1 MVARLV
7 RDQEVVGSSPVTSTT
22 KKRRVLPFAFL
33 FLRTRTH
40 DLFPFTGLPEIAA
53 KRDFREE
60 EERSA
65 HAGADPPGRR
75 EKAADRDDEGSSP
88 VTSTTKKRR
97 VLPFAFLFLRTRTH
111 DLFPFTGLPEIA
123 AKRDF
128 REEEERSAHAGADPP
143 GRREKAADRDDE
155 GSSPVTSTTKKRR
168 VLPFAFLYNERPCR
182 RQGCNETKVKKTL
195 TFSVVALPKRR
206 GQERQREYR
215 GRDLSAYR

>member
-33 FLRTRTH
+33 FLRTRTR

-65 HAGADPPGRR
+65 HAGAALPGRR

-97 VLPFAFLFLRTRTH
+97 VLPSAFLFLRTRTH
-111 DLFPFTGLPEIA
+111 DVFLLFFIA
-123 AKRDF
+123 IY
-128 REEEERSAHAGADPP
+128 
-143 GRREKAADRDDE
+143 
-155 GSSPVTSTTKKRR
+155 TS
-168 VLPFAFLYNERPCR
+168 
-182 RQGCNETKVKKTL
+182 
-195 TFSVVALPKRR
+195 
-206 GQERQREYR
+206 
-215 GRDLSAYR
+215 DAYRRLFRPPTFL